1 MPQTLNQV
9 VSYGF
14 SFEDAQF
21 TYLISGTVT
30 DADVGK
36 AVAQDTTAANTVKL
50 AGDNDVIF
58 GRLELFEDRAVLGI
72 KVATISRMFK
82 AKLPKAANVI
92 ALGTSVSGSAV
103 AGIVK
108 QATAQDTNRNVVVEV
123 GTDFVVVEKI

>member
-1 MPQTLNQV
+1 MVQSLSQV

-14 SFEDAQF
+14 HFEDAAF

-30 DADVGK
+30 ADDVGK

-58 GRLELFEDRAVLGI
+58 GRLETFEDRVVLGV
-72 KVATISRMFK
+72 KVGAVSRMFK
-82 AKLPKAANVI
+82 DKLPKAANVI

>member
-1 MPQTLNQV
+1 MVQSLNQV

-14 SFEDAQF
+14 AFEDAQF

-36 AVAQDTTAANTVKL
+36 ALAQDTTAANTVKL
-50 AGDNDVIF
+50 AGLEDVVF
-58 GRLELFEDRAVLGI
+58 GRLEAYEDRAVLGI
-72 KVATISRMFK
+72 KVATVSRQFK

-92 ALGTSVSGSAV
+92 TVGQSVAGSAV
-103 AGIVK
+103 AGVVK
-108 QATAQDTNRNVVVEV
+108 AAAAQDTNRNIVVEV